1 MWDNTFT
8 LLFLD
13 MKWFVWNRL
22 FACVYAAALA
32 VCSEAYFSAVAKM
45 GDQALHTLSSRSLGK
60 RVSIWVC
67 SRRAPFFN
75 KVLFFSQKKQYKLF
89 KKKKKQSP
97 FLFFPIMSWFLC
109 VTRVC
114 ISACLTSPI
123 TRWVNDGVRQ
133 QQILNQQVFV
143 EGASV
148 CSALASD
155 RFGYIRRSGIHSLTT
170 NPIEWL
176 HLNHWW
182 SWPFSCT

>member
-1 MWDNTFT
+1 MLWQRWVTRRSTHCHHARSVRGSPSESVPDEP
-8 LLFLD
+8 LFLT
-13 MKWFVWNRL
+13 KYSFFL
-22 FACVYAAALA
+22 I
-32 VCSEAYFSAVAKM
+32 
-45 GDQALHTLSSRSLGK
+45 RSNTNYL
-60 RVSIWVC
+60 
-67 SRRAPFFN
+67 
-75 KVLFFSQKKQYKLF
+75 

-176 HLNHWW
+176 HLNH
-182 SWPFSCT
+182 